1 MASAIFLNLPPR
13 KVYYYIGCFQ
23 NRLTKVFTIMDSALS
38 QGLVIAGGIVALGLS
53 ALGSALGTG
62 AAGSAAVGAWKKCYA
77 QGKMAPFTL
86 LSFVGAPLTQ
96 TLYGM
101 ILMFVMFGE
110 KVRLAPSAGIPCLVI
125 GLFAGIG
132 IGSSAIMQGRCAA
145 AAADAQGETGKGF
158 TNYLAAIG
166 IIETVA
172 IFTMVFALIGVVKFG
187 A

>member
-1 MASAIFLNLPPR
+1 
-13 KVYYYIGCFQ
+13 
-23 NRLTKVFTIMDSALS
+23 MDQALSQGLS

-110 KVRLAPSAGIPCLVI
+110 KVRMAPSAGIPCLVI

-172 IFTMVFALIGVVKFG
+172 IFTMVFALIGVTKFG